1 MSRAVWGR
9 GLECPV
15 GLSGD
20 VALEAPFDLA
30 VGLSLGAAAFGVGAG
45 CGVVAQPAEGDG
57 VQCPARLAVTASVEP
72 VADVCPDEAGMG
84 AAPASIAN
92 AASERQRPGCD
103 QAHNTVGPTP
113 NRSSNSGCHSRTMVQ
128 ISVSCD
134 GASWARVSERRA
146 GVRSAVAVAWLSRS
160 RRAST
165 RNRAAIRSISRVE
178 WPRIVV
184 T

>member
-1 MSRAVWGR
+1 
-9 GLECPV
+9 
-15 GLSGD
+15 
-20 VALEAPFDLA
+20 
-30 VGLSLGAAAFGVGAG
+30 
-45 CGVVAQPAEGDG
+45 
-57 VQCPARLAVTASVEP
+57 
-72 VADVCPDEAGMG
+72 MG

-103 QAHNTVGPTP
+103 QAHNTVAATIGPTP

-134 GASWARVSERRA
+134 WASGSSVSERRA